1 MALDDR
7 GWSPEGNRFDDIGIE
22 RALPQESCAADYFFG
37 LKDLDKA
44 GADDLPLFLGVEH
57 AGESLQEKIG
67 SVDYLELYSQLTGK
81 NSFHALALTG
91 ARQAGLN
98 ENAFKAGTDGAIN
111 ESGRHRGRAPSALDR
126 RPRPAPGSRRSWS
139 GRNSPSSSRPLRRKS
154 LTRNC
159 AAPAR
164 RTACERLRDGT
175 ESPASGRRACGRRQT
190 ASGRCARCVATN
202 PAALR
207 RDRRDSSRPDALFRR
222 DLRTAGRARRWSA
235 SR

>member
-67 SVDYLELYSQLTGK
+67 SVDYLEVYSQLTGK

-111 ESGRHRGRAPSALDR
+111 ESGRHRGID
-126 RPRPAPGSRRSWS
+126 
-139 GRNSPSSSRPLRRKS
+139 
-154 LTRNC
+154 
-159 AAPAR
+159 
-164 RTACERLRDGT
+164 TAGERHQHPIGG
-175 ESPASGRRACGRRQT
+175 P
-190 ASGRCARCVATN
+190 
-202 PAALR
+202 
-207 RDRRDSSRPDALFRR
+207 
-222 DLRTAGRARRWSA
+222 DLRADLVGLGLDEIRHRPVARFA
-235 SR
+235 ANL